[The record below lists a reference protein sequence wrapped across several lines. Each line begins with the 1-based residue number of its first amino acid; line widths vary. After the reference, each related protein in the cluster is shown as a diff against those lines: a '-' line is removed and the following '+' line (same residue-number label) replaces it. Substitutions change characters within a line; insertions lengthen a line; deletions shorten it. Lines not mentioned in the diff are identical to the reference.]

1 MKFTIKKNRK
11 GSKFIGVYKDKI
23 TKMFYFKNTI
33 DKDDYTSPLFKNEID
48 AAKKYDEYVK
58 KNDVRCKAL
67 NFPLKSRVVKIINIP
82 PKRIYNPISKN
93 SIKRPRILEYV
104 KLIVYSKQKNKCNLC
119 NNNLDTC
126 RIIDH
131 IIPRYLGGYDNINNY
146 QAICGTCNKW
156 KTYTFDYYIK
166 NYIKNTK
173 KISLES
179 ILTIQKKEF
188 DKFNG
193 PYIG

>member
-23 TKMFYFKNTI
+23 SKMFYFKNTL
-33 DKDDYTSPLFKNEID
+33 DKDDYISPLFKNEID
-48 AAKKYDEYVK
+48 AAKKYDAYVTK
-58 KNDVRCKAL
+58 KDKRCKAL
-67 NFPLKSRVVKIINIP
+67 NFPPKSRVVKIVSIP
-82 PKRIYNPISKN
+82 TKKIYNPILKN
-93 SIKRPRILEYV
+93 NLKRPHIQDYI
-104 KLIVYSKQKNKCNLC
+104 KLIIYSKQENKCNLC

-131 IIPRYLGGYDNINNY
+131 IIPRSLGGYDNINNY

-156 KTYTFDYYIK
+156 KTYSFDHFIK
-166 NYIKNTK
+166 NYMKYTK

-179 ILTIQKKEF
+179 ILSIQKKEF